1 MHIAAKEPNLH
12 ATLKTAGLRVVLC
25 EATFD
30 TVWRTIVSFGMSS
43 EALGNKFDKNTAA
56 LRALHRR
63 SPTSRRFSPD
73 VLKDDLAL
81 ECAEEEN
88 GASGVGRYHSPGA
101 SRASTRESIPSGL
114 DLANRAHGQ
123 PRGKAMQKLH
133 KLVRS
138 LTVKIFDHA
147 KSRCLRDD

>member
-1 MHIAAKEPNLH
+1 
-12 ATLKTAGLRVVLC
+12 
-25 EATFD
+25 
-30 TVWRTIVSFGMSS
+30 MSS
-43 EALGNKFDKNTAA
+43 EALGDKFDKKAA
-56 LRALHRR
+56 ARAFHRR
-63 SPTSRRFSPD
+63 SPASRHFSPD

-81 ECAEEEN
+81 ECAEQED
-88 GASGVGRYHSPGA
+88 GASGFGRYFSQVE